1 MLLNK
6 LEKKIIDLSYK
17 HKLSHISSCLTA
29 VMLINSIYL
38 VRTKDEPFILS
49 NGHSGLAL
57 YVILEKFLGKD
68 AEKLLLKHGTHP
80 NRDEEDEI
88 YCSTGSLGQGLP
100 VAVGMALADRTKNV
114 YVLCSD
120 GEFAEGSMWE
130 ALRIAADQ
138 RLENLRITVNANGTS
153 AYGKVD
159 QDLLDLRLQ
168 YFYPSLAIKTNLFEY
183 PEWLQGFDGHY
194 VVLDKE
200 KHDELNNE
208 KVIRGRLDA

>member
-1 MLLNK
+1 
-6 LEKKIIDLSYK
+6 
-17 HKLSHISSCLTA
+17 
-29 VMLINSIYL
+29 
-38 VRTKDEPFILS
+38 
-49 NGHSGLAL
+49 
-57 YVILEKFLGKD
+57 
-68 AEKLLLKHGTHP
+68 
-80 NRDEEDEI
+80 
-88 YCSTGSLGQGLP
+88 
-100 VAVGMALADRTKNV
+100 
-114 YVLCSD
+114 
-120 GEFAEGSMWE
+120 MWE